1 MKTKTKLLA
10 IGIFLSGLL
19 NALGQPVITTQP
31 QSQTNVVGTDATFTI
46 EATGTRP
53 LNYQWQFNTFDLG
66 GGTNATLVLTNVH
79 LANGGGYSVVVTNIE
94 GSVTSAVATLTVLVP
109 PIITRQPTNQ
119 SVSLGATAI
128 FSVIAGGTSPLA
140 YQWQFNGE
148 DLANATNRTL
158 GVTNV
163 QLSHA
168 GNYVAIIF
176 NNAGTA
182 TSKPAVLEVDPTFT
196 KITSGRV
203 VNDLGGRLSCAWA
216 DYDDDGYLDLF
227 VTSLDNQTNF
237 LYHNGRDGSFT
248 RVTQG
253 AIVNTRRD
261 YRGIAWGDYDND
273 GHLDLFVTSTDG
285 HGFPT
290 WSYLYR
296 NNGDGTFTSM
306 PTNVVGN
313 LVGPNGGAE
322 GCIWADYDR
331 DGFLDLFVARYG
343 NDQLYHNNR
352 DGSFTRIT
360 NSPVVKDGKD
370 EYQGAWCDYDN
381 DGWPDLFMSAIDA
394 GGNFLYHN
402 NGDGNF
408 TRVTSGA
415 IATDKPADRPAPAWG
430 DYNNDGFS
438 DLFVGGGD
446 NGPNFLYRNEG
457 NGNFTQITAGDL
469 ITRTG
474 RSPQWGD
481 YDNDGYV
488 DLFLC
493 RYGLDNL
500 LYRNNGDGT
509 FTPITSGSLVHDS
522 GNSYHAGWGD
532 YDNDGFLDLFVV
544 NDQQNNFLYR
554 NNGNSNQWLKV
565 KLIGTVSNRSAIGA
579 KVRVKAKIRGKEM
592 WQLREISNGSG
603 FGGTMLIAHF
613 GLGDATNIDTVRIE
627 WPSGTVQDFH
637 DVPSKQFLTIMEPPR
652 LNLLSQ
658 IPDGSFQLSLT
669 GGVGFTYDLETSS
682 DLAEWTR
689 WITLTNI
696 SRTMTITDTAATNV
710 AQRFYRAVAR

>member
-1 MKTKTKLLA
+1 M
-10 IGIFLSGLL
+10 
-19 NALGQPVITTQP
+19 
-31 QSQTNVVGTDATFTI
+31 
-46 EATGTRP
+46 
-53 LNYQWQFNTFDLG
+53 
-66 GGTNATLVLTNVH
+66 
-79 LANGGGYSVVVTNIE
+79 
-94 GSVTSAVATLTVLVP
+94 
-109 PIITRQPTNQ
+109 
-119 SVSLGATAI
+119 
-128 FSVIAGGTSPLA
+128 
-140 YQWQFNGE
+140 
-148 DLANATNRTL
+148 
-158 GVTNV
+158 
-163 QLSHA
+163 
-168 GNYVAIIF
+168 
-176 NNAGTA
+176 
-182 TSKPAVLEVDPTFT
+182 
-196 KITSGRV
+196 
-203 VNDLGGRLSCAWA
+203 
-216 DYDDDGYLDLF
+216 
-227 VTSLDNQTNF
+227 
-237 LYHNGRDGSFT
+237 
-248 RVTQG
+248 
-253 AIVNTRRD
+253 
-261 YRGIAWGDYDND
+261 
-273 GHLDLFVTSTDG
+273 
-285 HGFPT
+285 
-290 WSYLYR
+290 
-296 NNGDGTFTSM
+296 
-306 PTNVVGN
+306 
-313 LVGPNGGAE
+313 
-322 GCIWADYDR
+322 
-331 DGFLDLFVARYG
+331 
-343 NDQLYHNNR
+343 
-352 DGSFTRIT
+352 
-360 NSPVVKDGKD
+360 
-370 EYQGAWCDYDN
+370 
-381 DGWPDLFMSAIDA
+381 
-394 GGNFLYHN
+394 
-402 NGDGNF
+402 
-408 TRVTSGA
+408 
-415 IATDKPADRPAPAWG
+415 
-430 DYNNDGFS
+430 
-438 DLFVGGGD
+438 
-446 NGPNFLYRNEG
+446 
-457 NGNFTQITAGDL
+457 
-469 ITRTG
+469 
-474 RSPQWGD
+474 
-481 YDNDGYV
+481 